1 MEKIFGI
8 KKYADEL
15 NVAELMAVKGGA
27 ASMEGDCKSG
37 SIGTA
42 KCSGSPAVV
51 VQKPKPTKPIKYID

>member
-27 ASMEGDCKSG
+27 NTDVHCNEKNSG
-37 SIGTA
+37 IVCHGGA
-42 KCSGSPAVV
+42 AVHEEPAE
-51 VQKPKPTKPIKYID
+51 PEPSHEILD